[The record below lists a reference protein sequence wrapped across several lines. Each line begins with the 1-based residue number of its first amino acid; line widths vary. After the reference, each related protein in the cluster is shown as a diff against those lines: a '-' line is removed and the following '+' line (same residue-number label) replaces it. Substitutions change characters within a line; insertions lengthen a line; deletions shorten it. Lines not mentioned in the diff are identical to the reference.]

1 MAVDPIEATSPL
13 ASSVEKARVGMGVLS
28 GRDRWL
34 DANERLCE
42 LLGYSREELLGLGRS
57 DTTHSDDLKAES
69 AEFARVRGGEVGAA
83 QLEQRYRLKN
93 GGSLWVSVT
102 LARIRSDGPGASDLL
117 IVVQD
122 LTARRESQ
130 RGLSVQHLVS
140 QIIAESKSP
149 SETLSTVLAEV
160 SRALHWS
167 YATYWELDPV
177 DDALRPA
184 HSWMASE
191 RSFSEFDRKT
201 RAIVFRRGEGF
212 PGRILKSGQPHW
224 ESDLATPA
232 VYPRSAEA
240 SADGL
245 HSAFGIPVKTADR
258 FFGILEFFAED
269 VLPPDQA
276 LLNAAQGVGYQLGEF
291 LARARAMAAEH
302 QSEVRKASILDT
314 ALDSIV
320 TSDQS
325 GTIIEFNAA
334 AEATFGYSKQNVIG
348 RQMADLIIPPRYRE
362 MHRQGMKRYLA
373 TGEAHVLG
381 RRIEIEAMR
390 SDGSEFPVELAI
402 VRVPLPG
409 PAFFTAYIRDLTERK
424 RLEADQARLL
434 EESKEANRAKS
445 EFLATMSHELRTPLN
460 AISGYA
466 ELLKMGL
473 RGPVTEAQV
482 ADLDRINRS
491 QGHLLGIINDIL
503 QFAKLESGQLE
514 LKVDTFPVEAAL
526 DVAEE
531 LVRPQLEAKGISY
544 AYLRGEKSV
553 QVRAD
558 RDRFQQIVLNLLSNA
573 LKFTPSGGTIS
584 VGWRI
589 ENGLVLVEVA
599 DTGVGIAP
607 SQLERIF
614 DPFVQVQAGTT
625 RTSEGVGLGLA
636 ISRDMARQMGG
647 DVSVKSDLGKG
658 STFTLALPEESQ

>member
-1 MAVDPIEATSPL
+1 MAIDPIEATSPL

-42 LLGYSREELLGLGRS
+42 LLGYSREELLILGRS
-57 DTTHSDDLKAES
+57 DTTHPDDLMAES
-69 AEFARVRGGEVGAA
+69 AEFARVRAGEIGAA

-93 GGSLWVSVT
+93 GGLLWVSVT
-102 LARIRSDGPGASDLL
+102 LARIRSDGPGATDLL
-117 IVVQD
+117 VVVQD

-149 SETLSTVLAEV
+149 PETLRTVLAEV

-167 YATYWELDPV
+167 YATYWELDPA

-184 HSWMASE
+184 HSWMAPE

-201 RAIVFRRGEGF
+201 KAIVFSRGEGF
-212 PGRILKSGQPHW
+212 PGRILKTGQPHW

-291 LARARAMAAEH
+291 LARARATAAEH

-334 AEATFGYSKQNVIG
+334 AEAAFGYRKEDVIG

-362 MHRQGMKRYLA
+362 RHREGMKRYLA

-381 RRIEIEAMR
+381 RKIEIEAMR

-491 QGHLLGIINDIL
+491 QSHLLGIINDIL

-514 LKVDTFPVEAAL
+514 LKVETFPVEAAL

-544 AYLRGEKSV
+544 AYLRGGKSV

-573 LKFTPSGGTIS
+573 LKFTPNGGTIS

-589 ENGLVLVEVA
+589 EKNTVLVDVA

-658 STFTLALPEESQ
+658 STFTLTLPGES

>member
-1 MAVDPIEATSPL
+1 MAVDPIEVISPL
-13 ASSVEKARVGMGVLS
+13 TSSVEKARIGMGVLS
-28 GRDRWL
+28 GSDGWL

-42 LLGYSREELLGLGRS
+42 LLGYSREELLALGRS
-57 DTTHSDDLKAES
+57 DTTHPDDLKAES
-69 AEFARVRGGEVGAA
+69 AEFARVRAGETGAA

-93 GGSLWVSVT
+93 GGLLWVSVT
-102 LARIRSDGPGASDLL
+102 LARIRTDGPGASDLL

-149 SETLSTVLAEV
+149 PETLTPVLADV

-167 YATYWELDPV
+167 YATYWELDPA
-177 DDALRPA
+177 DDALKPI

-201 RAIVFRRGEGF
+201 KAIVLRRGEGF
-212 PGRILKSGQPHW
+212 PGRILKTGQPHW

-232 VYPRSAEA
+232 VYPRSTEA

-245 HSAFGIPVKTADR
+245 HSAFGIPVRTAER

-269 VLPPDQA
+269 ILPPDQA

-291 LARARAMAAEH
+291 LARARATVAEH
-302 QSEVRKASILDT
+302 ESEVRKASILDT

-334 AEATFGYSKQNVIG
+334 AEAAFGYSKQDVIG
-348 RQMADLIIPPRYRE
+348 RQMADLIIPPRHRK

-381 RRIEIEAMR
+381 QRIEIEAMR

-482 ADLDRINRS
+482 ADLERINRS
-491 QGHLLGIINDIL
+491 QAHLLGIINDIL
-503 QFAKLESGQLE
+503 HFAKLESGQLE
-514 LKVDTFPVEAAL
+514 LKVEAFPVEVAL
-526 DVAEE
+526 DIAEE
-531 LVRPQLEAKGISY
+531 LVRPQLETKGISY
-544 AYLRGEKSV
+544 EYLRGEKSV

-573 LKFTPSGGTIS
+573 LKFTPNGGTIS

-589 ENGLVLVEVA
+589 EKNFVLVNVA

-607 SQLERIF
+607 DQLERIF

-647 DVSVKSDLGKG
+647 DVSVKSNLGKG
-658 STFTLALPEESQ
+658 STFTLTLPGES

>member
-1 MAVDPIEATSPL
+1 MAVDPIEAVSPL
-13 ASSVEKARVGMGVLS
+13 ASSVEKAHVGMGVLS

-42 LLGYSREELLGLGRS
+42 LLGYSREELLALDRS
-57 DTTHSDDLKAES
+57 DTTHPDDLDFEAAEL
-69 AEFARVRGGEVGAA
+69 ARVRKGEIGST
-83 QLEQRYRLKN
+83 QLEERYRLKN

-102 LARIRSDGPGASDLL
+102 AARARWNDHRATDVLL
-117 IVVQD
+117 VVQD

-149 SETLSTVLAEV
+149 PETLRTVLAEV

-167 YATYWELDPV
+167 YATYWELDSA
-177 DDALRPA
+177 DDALKPV

-191 RSFSEFDRKT
+191 HSFSEFDRKT
-201 RAIVFRRGEGF
+201 KAIIFRRGEGF
-212 PGRILKSGQPHW
+212 PGRILQTGQPHW

-245 HSAFGIPVKTADR
+245 HSAFGIPVRTADR
-258 FFGILEFFAED
+258 FFGVLEFFAED

-291 LARARAMAAEH
+291 LARARATAAE
-302 QSEVRKASILDT
+302 QESEVRKASILDT

-334 AEATFGYSKQNVIG
+334 AEAAFGYRKQDVIG
-348 RQMADLIIPPRYRE
+348 RQMADLIIPPKYRE

-381 RRIEIEAMR
+381 QKIEIEAMR

-434 EESKEANRAKS
+434 EESTEANRAKS

-482 ADLDRINRS
+482 ADLERINRS
-491 QGHLLGIINDIL
+491 QSHLLGIINDIL

-514 LKVDTFPVEAAL
+514 LRVDPFPVEAAL
-526 DVAEE
+526 DVAQE
-531 LVRPQLEAKGISY
+531 LVRPQLEAKKISY
-544 AYLRGEKSV
+544 EYLRGEKSI

-573 LKFTPSGGTIS
+573 LKFTPNGGTIS
-584 VGWRI
+584 VSWRI
-589 ENGLVLVEVA
+589 EEQLVLIDVA
-599 DTGVGIAP
+599 DTGVGIEAN
-607 SQLERIF
+607 QLERIF
-614 DPFVQVQAGTT
+614 DPFVQVQTGTT

-647 DVSVKSDLGKG
+647 DVSVKSELGKG
-658 STFTLALPEESQ
+658 STFTLSLPQAS

>member
-1 MAVDPIEATSPL
+1 MAVDPIEVVSPL
-13 ASSVEKARVGMGVLS
+13 ASSVEKARIGMGVLS

-42 LLGYSREELLGLGRS
+42 LLGYSREELLALGRT
-57 DTTHSDDLKAES
+57 DTTHPEDVDVEGVELSRVRKAETQ
-69 AEFARVRGGEVGAA
+69 AA
-83 QLEQRYRLKN
+83 QLEERYLLKN
-93 GGSLWVSVT
+93 GESLWVSVT
-102 LARIRSDGPGASDLL
+102 AARARSDDQHATELL
-117 IVVQD
+117 MVVQD

-149 SETLSTVLAEV
+149 PETLNTVLAEV

-167 YATYWELDPV
+167 YATYWELDAA
-177 DDALRPA
+177 DDGLRA
-184 HSWMASE
+184 HHSWIAPDH
-191 RSFSEFDRKT
+191 SFSEFDRKT
-201 RAIVFRRGEGF
+201 KGLVFRRGEGF
-212 PGRILKSGQPHW
+212 PGRVLETGRPNW
-224 ESDLATPA
+224 ETDLATGA
-232 VYPRSAEA
+232 IYPRAAEA
-240 SADGL
+240 SAEGL
-245 HSAFGIPVKTADR
+245 HSAFGIPVRTADR
-258 FFGILEFFAED
+258 FFGVLEFFAED
-269 VLPPDQA
+269 ILPPDQA

-291 LARARAMAAEH
+291 LARARATAAEH
-302 QSEVRKASILDT
+302 ESEVRKASILDT

-320 TSDQS
+320 TSDEA
-325 GTIIEFNAA
+325 GRIIEFNAA
-334 AEATFGYSKQNVIG
+334 AEAVFGYRKQDVIG

-381 RRIEIEAMR
+381 RRIEIEGMR

-434 EESKEANRAKS
+434 EESKEANRAKA

-482 ADLDRINRS
+482 ADLERINRS

-503 QFAKLESGQLE
+503 QFAKLEAGQFE
-514 LKVDTFPVEAAL
+514 LKVEAFPFEAAL
-526 DVAEE
+526 DAAEE

-544 AYLRGEKSV
+544 EHIRGEKSV

-573 LKFTPSGGTIS
+573 LKFTPAGGTIS
-584 VGWRI
+584 VSWRV
-589 ENGLVLVEVA
+589 EKELVLIDIA

-607 SQLERIF
+607 DQLERIF

-636 ISRDMARQMGG
+636 ISRDMARGMGG
-647 DVSVKSDLGKG
+647 DVSVKSELGKG
-658 STFTLALPEESQ
+658 STFTLALPRES